1 MMSCNMSALYVP
13 HQKKRLTNIDGV
25 DIIGGNSHSS
35 PRLVLIRQ
43 FCAIVV
49 SVPTEK
55 HNRYIFTYV
64 ITYPPSDVHA
74 FNAMWTTLHMLRER
88 IQVLQKWPRDIPRSP
103 HALGAQL
110 WLVTWRIRNPYR
122 MIGTILK
129 QASSWGGG
137 SGIYI
142 TQREELTFLPFRWCV
157 ITESKLHKV
166 NPR

>member
-1 MMSCNMSALYVP
+1 LGLEEARPKETLNIRVIGDFINSLTGVENQNFDIGRRNYEAVKFVGFSRCDYDLESIFKFLLVLKICFLMQYECMMSCNMSALYVP

-88 IQVLQKWPRDIPRSP
+88 IQVLQK
-103 HALGAQL
+103 
-110 WLVTWRIRNPYR
+110 
-122 MIGTILK
+122 
-129 QASSWGGG
+129 
-137 SGIYI
+137 
-142 TQREELTFLPFRWCV
+142 
-157 ITESKLHKV
+157 
-166 NPR
+166 